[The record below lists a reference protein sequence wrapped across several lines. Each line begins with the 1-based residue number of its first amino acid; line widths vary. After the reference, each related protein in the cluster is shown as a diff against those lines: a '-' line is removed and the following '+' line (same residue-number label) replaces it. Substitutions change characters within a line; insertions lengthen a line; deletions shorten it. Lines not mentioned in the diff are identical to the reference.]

1 MIRRSPPAIPGHP
14 VIFAIGLVAMF
25 WVDAA
30 ISPFAGLRS
39 LVVAVTVV
47 AVTQA
52 SLTLTLR
59 DATRAALL
67 TTALIAVLASKV
79 VLLVVA
85 DALWSMTMPI
95 AVIWL
100 TLVGVALVMIV
111 RIARRRRPSWTGV
124 GTTRALN
131 VLSVSLLVVATVTA
145 VGAGRVGMVVRDLQQ
160 PALVADGIPVPAD
173 LPDIYVVLLDGY
185 PRCDVLREHFG
196 YDNSG
201 FLAALE
207 DRGFDTATRSRSDY
221 LWTHMT
227 LISML
232 HRDYLE
238 RVEALAGLRDGGPI
252 HPTVRRVINDNPTFD
267 DLRGAGYSIHT
278 NAVPIERY
286 AMRGAGHLIDGG
298 HLNEFEIS
306 LLASTFVGD
315 AVDLIAPG
323 FAAEQHRRRI
333 QHDLQALRDLASER
347 SDFPRFVFAHLLTPH
362 HPVVWAADGSP
373 VNPALVGEFY
383 GDTLM
388 EQGVPRGAF
397 IDRYVG
403 QLEHLNGMVL
413 QTVDAI
419 VENEARPSVVIIMSD
434 HGSGIGMD
442 PDQPDGGDLF
452 GRTANLFVARTPGR
466 DGVFPDDVTPVD
478 VFRLLLDEYLGTSF
492 GRVPPLPGGLHVEP
506 AELSGLSGFPRHMTR
521 P

>member
-1 MIRRSPPAIPGHP
+1 MIRSSLLAIPGHP
-14 VIFAIGLVAMF
+14 MAFAIGLVAMF

-39 LVVAVTVV
+39 LVVAVAVV
-47 AVTQA
+47 ATTQA
-52 SLTLTLR
+52 SLTLILR

-85 DALWSMTMPI
+85 DALSSMTMPI
-95 AVIWL
+95 AVIWFA
-100 TLVGVALVMIV
+100 LVGAALVMIV
-111 RIARRRRPSWTGV
+111 RIARRRGPSWTAV

-131 VLSVSLLVVATVTA
+131 VLSVSLLIVATVTA
-145 VGAGRVGMVVRDLQQ
+145 VGAGRVDMLVRDLQGPP
-160 PALVADGIPVPAD
+160 PAADGTQAPAD
-173 LPDIYVVLLDGY
+173 LPDIYIVLLDGY
-185 PRCDVLREHFG
+185 PRADVLRELFG

-207 DRGFDTATRSRSDY
+207 ERGFDTATRSRSDY

-238 RVEALAGLRDGGPI
+238 RVEALAALRDGGPI

-267 DLRGAGYSIHT
+267 DLRGAGYLIHT

-286 AMRGAGHLIDGG
+286 AMRGAGYLIDGG
-298 HLNEFEIS
+298 QLNEFEIS
-306 LLASTFVGD
+306 LFRSTFVGD

-333 QHDLQALRDLASER
+333 QHDLQAIENLATER
-347 SDFPRFVFAHLLTPH
+347 SDVPRFVLAHLLSPH

-373 VNPALVGEFY
+373 VNPPLVGDFY
-383 GDTLM
+383 GDTLI
-388 EQGVPRGAF
+388 EQGTSRGVF

-413 QTVDAI
+413 QTVDAVI
-419 VENEARPSVVIIMSD
+419 QNEARPSVVIIMSD

-466 DGVFPDDVTPVD
+466 KGVFPDDVTPVD
-478 VFRLLLDEYLGTSF
+478 VFRLLLDEYLGTDF
-492 GRVPPLPGGLHVEP
+492 GRVPPLPGGLHIEP
-506 AELSGLSGFPRHMTR
+506 SELSGLSGLP
-521 P
+521 